1 MVLYPLIEIT
11 MGTGKPSRNRWC
23 GFFFGSFDMIINEIS
38 KESYKSIT
46 YQINLV
52 PNVKTT
58 VVIKDVDAEAYRNFK
73 GEAAKLGLKVG
84 EAASEAFRL
93 WGHRRTLQMLKDRTR
108 MEHAA
113 KIIDGIRTNLEPI
126 EDWNAVEEIRK
137 WRDSRRSS

>member
-1 MVLYPLIEIT
+1 MVLHPQVEIA
-11 MGTGKPSRNRWC
+11 MGVEKPSWNRC
-23 GFFFGSFDMIINEIS
+23 FGFFLGSFNSSLYEIS

-58 VVIKDVDAEAYRNFK
+58 VVIKDVDEEAYRNFK

-93 WGHRRTLQMLKDRTR
+93 WGHRRALLMLKDRSR

>member
-1 MVLYPLIEIT
+1 M
-11 MGTGKPSRNRWC
+11 
-23 GFFFGSFDMIINEIS
+23 GSFNSSLYEIS
-38 KESYKSIT
+38 RESYKSIT
-46 YQINLV
+46 CQINLV

-58 VVIKDVDAEAYRNFK
+58 VVIKDVDAVAYRNFK

-93 WGHRRTLQMLKDRTR
+93 WGHRGALQMLKDRSR